1 MKAVGVVV
9 EYNPFHNGH
18 LFHLEESRRVTEGD
32 VVIAVMSGNFLQRGE
47 PAIVSK
53 WQRTKM
59 ALASGVDIVLEL
71 PYAYS
76 TQKAEIFAFGSISI
90 LQAIGVE
97 EVCFGSEAG
106 NIDLFHELY
115 EFINKNKQHFNEQI
129 QFYMSQGNSYPKA
142 TSLAFSSMK
151 GKQQQLLDL
160 SQPNNI
166 LGYHYVEAIHLLG
179 NKMKGKT
186 IQRKSAQYHDESFAS
201 ETIASATSIRK
212 AIFNKSANQK
222 GTIHQ
227 VMPKSTL
234 DLLTYYE
241 TSNHTLH
248 DWELYFPM
256 LKYQILS
263 STEAELAEIY
273 EGEEGL
279 EFRLKRFINTANS
292 FAEFM
297 HSIKT
302 KRYTWNRLQRYCLHI
317 LTNTKK
323 ADMQWANAKNSPPY
337 LRLLGMSAKGQAYL
351 NQRKKL
357 VDIPLITKVNSF
369 HHPILELDKKVAN
382 IYALALPNRLQNDR
396 LREEY
401 TQSPIRFTEELKK

>member
-1 MKAVGVVV
+1 MKAIGVVV

-18 LFHLEESRRVTEGD
+18 LYHLEESKRVTEGD

-76 TQKAEIFAFGSISI
+76 TQKAEIFALGSISI

-115 EFINKNKQHFNEQI
+115 HFINENKQNFNEQI

-142 TSLAFSSMK
+142 TSLAFSSIK
-151 GKQQQLLDL
+151 GEQQLLDL

-166 LGYHYVEAIHLLG
+166 LGYHYVEAIHRLG

-186 IQRKSAQYHDESFAS
+186 IQRKSAQYHDEGFAS

-212 AIFNKSANQK
+212 AIFNNSTNEK
-222 GTIHQ
+222 GTIDR
-227 VMPKSTL
+227 VIPKSTL
-234 DLLTYYE
+234 ELLTDYE

-263 STEAELAEIY
+263 STEAELADIY

-279 EFRLKRFINTANS
+279 EYRLKRFISAANN

-297 HSIKT
+297 HLIKT

-323 ADMQWANAKNSPPY
+323 VDMKWANAGNPPPY
-337 LRLLGMSAKGQAYL
+337 LRLLGMSSKGQAYL
-351 NQRKKL
+351 NQKKKS
-357 VDIPLITKVNSF
+357 VDIPLVTKVNSF
-369 HHPILELDKKVAN
+369 YHPVLELEKKVSN
-382 IYALALPNRLQNDR
+382 IYTLALPKRLQNVR
-396 LREEY
+396 LKEEF
-401 TQSPIRFTEELKK
+401 TQAPIRFTEQLKK